1 MTRRAW
7 VMALAVCLAGPAAS
21 TGQDQ
26 SKCGPIGGP
35 DSRPGR
41 GVTFLPSVGYGGTVG
56 PLGSATLIM
65 GEKPPKCA
73 KCAMAVGSRGVL
85 LQATAGPYAGRGS
98 VGVAAFNT
106 VAGMAAKATL
116 ERTWQGKGTVSSGL
130 SLRWPRTR
138 SSGRGYQARHG
149 CTVACRG
156 PRRTKTAV
164 VVGCNLR
171 LLGARAEWRRRR
183 TKA

>member
-35 DSRPGR
+35 DWRPGR

-85 LQATAGPYAGRGS
+85 LQATAGPYAGRAS

-130 SLRWPRTR
+130 VFAGPELEVQVGGIRLGTGVLWRVAGPAGPRLRWSWDATY
-138 SSGRGYQARHG
+138 GF
-149 CTVACRG
+149 
-156 PRRTKTAV
+156 
-164 VVGCNLR
+164 
-171 LLGARAEWRRRR
+171 
-183 TKA
+183 